1 MIYGDDNI
9 IEDQVDKI
17 FKQVDLDNS
26 GHIEYNEWMI
36 ATINKQSLLDNKKL
50 KKAFNYI
57 DIDGGGSLSV
67 DEVRD
72 ALFNG

>member
-1 MIYGDDNI
+1 
-9 IEDQVDKI
+9 
-17 FKQVDLDNS
+17 
-26 GHIEYNEWMI
+26 MI
-36 ATINKQSLLDNKKL
+36 ATINKQSLLELKKL

-67 DEVRD
+67 EEVKD